1 MAYDATKD
9 PYAALAVAS
18 VTAPARKLVQITL
31 ADAEITAGYV
41 KQAWAFCPPDVAGG
55 VGTVR
60 VVAVGNADGE
70 YVDIKLLPGLQPLP
84 AAQLRRVMS
93 TGTTVGVIVY
103 GLQDK

>member
-1 MAYDATKD
+1 MPYDATKD
-9 PYAALAVAS
+9 PYAGFSGTS
-18 VTAPARKLVQITL
+18 VTAASRKLVQIPL
-31 ADAEITAGYV
+31 ADTEIAAGYV
-41 KQAWAFCPPDVAGG
+41 KQAWAYCPPDVAGG

-84 AAQLRRVMS
+84 AAQLRRVQV
-93 TGTTVGVIVY
+93 TGTTAGVIVY